1 MMMTVGKK
9 EGITE
14 GMDTATADNGRR
26 QWSARRRRRRRSS
39 SSTVIDCV
47 SKTLERK
54 RRKEV

>member
-9 EGITE
+9 EGITK

-26 QWSARRRRRRRSS
+26 QWSARRRRRRSS

>member
-26 QWSARRRRRRRSS
+26 QWSARRRRRRSS